1 MIGFS
6 AGNEL
11 MGDRCSIECLS
22 VGLPDGNASG
32 SISLI
37 GLPLNG
43 LTVTTS
49 RNEPKTWEISVALKM
64 SELDESKS
72 GVLGAKRTF
81 TDGIDE
87 GIEVEL
93 DLAVG
98 KLVFGEILDG
108 VEIGS
113 VGVVE
118 GNVVSNISYSVGVD
132 EIM

>member
-1 MIGFS
+1 
-6 AGNEL
+6 
-11 MGDRCSIECLS
+11 
-22 VGLPDGNASG
+22 
-32 SISLI
+32 
-37 GLPLNG
+37 
-43 LTVTTS
+43 
-49 RNEPKTWEISVALKM
+49 VALKM

-72 GVLGAKRTF
+72 GVLGARRTF

-108 VEIGS
+108 FEIGS

-118 GNVVSNISYSVGVD
+118 GNVVSNISYSVGAD